1 MCERSYDPSLTYF
14 TGKAQA
20 VSYLLYSDTSLIR
33 SSVEILLLSCLKSG
47 EKRDSRSSAPW
58 LSLNTDLEPFERVW
72 NVHYNFNFKAFGQ
85 MSYRPLGTDLM
96 DQANGMRYFPSLLQ
110 NCLLSFNNFW
120 TVCSR
125 EKRGG
130 QTEGYV
136 SKTPQLIFLNRV
148 ALNRCWPSQR
158 NGQIRGCLILAAGW
172 TSGDPLSYLNKD
184 HMERCHRGRQETRWK
199 GSWKNM
205 VSKRADSVGFKWWR

>member
-1 MCERSYDPSLTYF
+1 MVVFKHRS
-14 TGKAQA
+14 GAIWK
-20 VSYLLYSDTSLIR
+20 
-33 SSVEILLLSCLKSG
+33 G
-47 EKRDSRSSAPW
+47 
-58 LSLNTDLEPFERVW
+58 LEHAF
-72 NVHYNFNFKAFGQ
+72 NFNFKAFGQ
-85 MSYRPLGTDLM
+85 MSHQPLGTDLM

-125 EKRGG
+125 KKRGG

-148 ALNRCWPSQR
+148 ALNLCWPSQR
-158 NGQIRGCLILAAGW
+158 NGQMRGCLILAAGW

-199 GSWKNM
+199 GLWKNM
-205 VSKRADSVGFKWWR
+205 VSKRADSVGFEWWR